1 MGSDACCI
9 VRRLAQVSD
18 STETSQAAHP
28 RQRYFFG
35 WNVVGF
41 TFFAQFL
48 TMGTLFYAFGP
59 LLKPL
64 TEALDADR
72 FEVSLALSLQSAVAA
87 LTGPWVG
94 KLVAERSIRALM
106 LTGASLL
113 LVGFLGMGQAQNVWH
128 LYLTYGV
135 VLGWAMSLAGPI
147 PTNTL
152 LANWFD
158 RRRGMA
164 FGIAGFGI
172 SISGTVVI
180 PIISWMLL
188 EYDWRVAVSSLG
200 IAAFALFVPLTVLFA
215 VKRPEDRGLLPD
227 NAKPGT
233 GGALDGLPEDPT
245 GASHWTFR
253 RALRDRRIWHLVVIV
268 GTSFL
273 GIGGVLLALHSH
285 MTDIGLS
292 AMQAASVMAVLTLMA
307 AIAKPVFGIMAD
319 HINKRLAMGISL
331 CCQIVG
337 LSLIIAFES
346 QLGLTLA
353 VVVFGL
359 GYGAVSPLWSV
370 LLAAMFGRAAFAR
383 VLGVTA
389 PLTTLFMLAG
399 MPFTTWFYENTG
411 SYLPAFAVLIGGF
424 VVSLTALSML
434 RPPEEERIGT

>member
-1 MGSDACCI
+1 M
-9 VRRLAQVSD
+9 AQASH
-18 STETSQAAHP
+18 SIASSKAASP
-28 RQRYFFG
+28 RPGYFFG
-35 WNVVGF
+35 WNIVGF
-41 TFFAQFL
+41 TFFAQFM

-64 TEALDADR
+64 TVALDADR

-87 LTGPWVG
+87 LAGPWVG

-106 LTGASLL
+106 LTGACMLL
-113 LVGFLGMGQAQNVWH
+113 LGFLAMGQARNIWH

-135 VLGWAMSLAGPI
+135 VLGWAMALAGPI
-147 PTNTL
+147 PTSTL
-152 LANWFD
+152 LANWFE

-172 SISGTVVI
+172 SISGTIVI
-180 PIISWMLL
+180 PLTSWMLL
-188 EYDWRVAVSSLG
+188 EYDWRVAASSFG
-200 IAAFALFVPLTVLFA
+200 IAGFAILVPLTLLFA

-227 NAKPGT
+227 NAKPGKASAADT
-233 GGALDGLPEDPT
+233 VPEDPQ
-245 GASHWTFR
+245 GASHWNFL
-253 RALRDRRIWHLVVIV
+253 RAVRDGRIWHLVTIV

-292 AMQAASVMAVLTLMA
+292 AMQAASVMAVLTFMG
-307 AIAKPVFGIMAD
+307 AIAKPLFGIMAD

-331 CCQIVG
+331 CCQFTG
-337 LSLIIAFES
+337 LSLIMAFDS

-359 GYGAVSPLWSV
+359 GYGAVLPVWSV

-383 VLGVTA
+383 ILGVMS
-389 PLTTLFMLAG
+389 PLTTVFMLAG
-399 MPFTTWFYENTG
+399 MPFTTWFYETTG

-424 VVSLTALSML
+424 LVSLTALSLL
-434 RPPEEERIGT
+434 RLPEEEV

>member
-1 MGSDACCI
+1 M
-9 VRRLAQVSD
+9 AQASH
-18 STETSQAAHP
+18 SIASSKAASP
-28 RQRYFFG
+28 RPGYFFG
-35 WNVVGF
+35 WNIVGF
-41 TFFAQFL
+41 TFFAQFM

-64 TEALDADR
+64 TVALDADR

-87 LTGPWVG
+87 LAGPWVG

-106 LTGASLL
+106 LTGACMLL
-113 LVGFLGMGQAQNVWH
+113 LGFLAMGQARNIWH

-135 VLGWAMSLAGPI
+135 VLGWAMALAGPI
-147 PTNTL
+147 PTSTL
-152 LANWFD
+152 LANWFE

-180 PIISWMLL
+180 PLTSWMLL
-188 EYDWRVAVSSLG
+188 EYDWRVAASSFG
-200 IAAFALFVPLTVLFA
+200 IAGFAILVPLTLLFA

-227 NAKPGT
+227 NAKPGKASAADT
-233 GGALDGLPEDPT
+233 VPEDPQ
-245 GASHWTFR
+245 GASHWNFL
-253 RALRDRRIWHLVVIV
+253 RAVRDGRIWHLVTIV

-292 AMQAASVMAVLTLMA
+292 AMQAASVMAVLTFMG
-307 AIAKPVFGIMAD
+307 AIAKPLFGIMAD

-331 CCQIVG
+331 CCQFTG
-337 LSLIIAFES
+337 LSLIMAFDS

-359 GYGAVSPLWSV
+359 GYGAVLPVWSV

-383 VLGVTA
+383 ILGVMS
-389 PLTTLFMLAG
+389 PLTTVFMLAG
-399 MPFTTWFYENTG
+399 MPFTTWFYETTG

-424 VVSLTALSML
+424 LVSLTALSLL
-434 RPPEEERIGT
+434 RLPEEEV

>member
-1 MGSDACCI
+1 
-9 VRRLAQVSD
+9 
-18 STETSQAAHP
+18 
-28 RQRYFFG
+28 
-35 WNVVGF
+35 
-41 TFFAQFL
+41 
-48 TMGTLFYAFGP
+48 MGTLFYAFGP

-64 TEALDADR
+64 TVALDADR

-106 LTGASLL
+106 LAGAGLL
-113 LVGFLGMGQAQNVWH
+113 LLGFLGMGQAQNVWH
-128 LYLTYGV
+128 LYLTYGF

-180 PIISWMLL
+180 PIMSWMLL

-200 IAAFALFVPLTVLFA
+200 IAAFAILVPLTVLFA

-233 GGALDGLPEDPT
+233 EGALDGLPEDPT
-245 GASHWTFR
+245 GASYWTFP
-253 RALRDRRIWHLVVIV
+253 RAVRDRRIWHLVVII

-292 AMQAASVMAVLTLMA
+292 AMQAASVMAVLTFMA
-307 AIAKPVFGIMAD
+307 AIAKPLFGITAD

-331 CCQIVG
+331 CFQIAG
-337 LSLIIAFES
+337 LSLIIAFKS

-353 VVVFGL
+353 AVVFGL

-370 LLAAMFGRAAFAR
+370 LLVAMFGRAAFAR
-383 VLGVTA
+383 VLGMMA
-389 PLTTLFMLAG
+389 PLTTPFMLAG
-399 MPFTTWFYENTG
+399 MPFTTWFYENAG

-424 VVSLTALSML
+424 VVSLTALSVL
-434 RPPEEERIGT
+434 RLPEEQRAEAQRHGA